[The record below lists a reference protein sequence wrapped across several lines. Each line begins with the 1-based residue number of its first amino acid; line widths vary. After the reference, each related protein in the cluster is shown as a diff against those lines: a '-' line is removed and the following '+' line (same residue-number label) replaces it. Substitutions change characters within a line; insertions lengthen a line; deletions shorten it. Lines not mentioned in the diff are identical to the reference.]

1 MSTTP
6 SKNSEVAEEVKEV
19 VGRMTAMMV
28 NYPELQPRFDK
39 TIEFLNRLLIDPQP
53 GLMQYVINDLQ
64 TLWAQL
70 HRVYEKFPELRK
82 ELRPIIDRLEGLLA
96 ID

>member
-6 SKNSEVAEEVKEV
+6 SKSSEVTEEVNNV
-19 VGRMTAMMV
+19 VGRLTALMV
-28 NYPELQPRFDK
+28 NYPEMDKRLRTSVELLQQV
-39 TIEFLNRLLIDPQP
+39 LIDPNP

-70 HRVYEKFPELRK
+70 HRVYEKFPDLRK
-82 ELRPIIDRLEGLLA
+82 ELTPVIDQIEGLLS